1 MADLKQFL
9 DALGLGQHFEL
20 LTRHDV
26 DLEILP
32 DLSDQDLA
40 ELGLSLGHRRKL
52 MAAAQRRTAA
62 PLLAASPAPEAERPR
77 ENQAERRQVTVLFA
91 DLVGSTALA
100 GRLDP
105 EDLGRLVRQYQDACA
120 GVIARFDGFL
130 AKFMGDGVLAYF
142 GFPQAHEDSA
152 ERAARAGL
160 EIVEAVKRIGDGTLA
175 ARVGIAT
182 GLVVIGE
189 IIGSGT
195 AQEQTIV
202 GDTPNLAARLQA
214 LAEPHGVLIAGIT
227 RRLLG
232 ELFDY
237 AFLGEHALKGI
248 VEPLGVW
255 RVLRENVTQSRFQ
268 AVREAGVLVGREQE
282 IALLAERWRRA
293 RAGEGQVV
301 LLAGEGGIGKSRL
314 VEALV
319 ERIRDERHVRVRMQC
334 SPYHRN
340 TALYPVIRH
349 FAEAAGFA
357 PEDGVALRREKLHSM
372 LTAASPLPER
382 AFHVLAGA
390 IGLGITGA
398 EEAVDMTAAQQKSE
412 LMAVLAG
419 RLLALTAQAPVLLL
433 LEDAQW
439 IDPTTRE
446 LFDAIVDR
454 IEAAPVAIIVTHRPE
469 FVPPWTG
476 RPFVTALAF
485 NRLSGNDCAAIVRNL
500 ALRAALPAD
509 LVDEILRRSDGVPLY
524 VEELTKAVL
533 EAGLNRPAVPPTLQD
548 SLMARL
554 DRLGRVK
561 DVAQVASVIG
571 REFARPLLA
580 AVAAVGDAE
589 LDGALAR
596 LVEAGLVFPRGNLV
610 EGRYSFKHAL
620 VQEAAYESLLR
631 SRRQPLHAAIARALE
646 ASGAAAS
653 EPEIAAYHFVR
664 AGLHLDAS
672 RYWEAAGDTAVARST
687 YAEAV
692 ANYTAAIESAHQIA
706 PVDTRDRQLLTLLL
720 KLGPALNVTRGYGTG
735 EFASCYQEAYA
746 LALTLGDGP
755 ELFKAVWGLWLN
767 DAVHQHF
774 DGAGSR
780 AEELI
785 ALSGRLND
793 ADLRLEAIHCR
804 WSTAMFRGEATLALA
819 LSSEGAA
826 HYVAERH
833 HKFAHDYGGHDPGV
847 CAHSVRGFSYG
858 VMGLP
863 DQVRDAVGQGV
874 ALAERLRHPPSLA
887 HAFNNAAAAYTSL
900 GDTANC
906 ADFAERLLA
915 LAERYNFVP
924 MRMAG
929 EFHAGWA
936 SCRLGDAAGLERMEA
951 VFAQRGLIAP
961 LEFYHCA
968 VMAETYA
975 TLGRKQEAFDI
986 VAKTLEHAAA
996 SEIGLYVPELWRLKG
1011 ELTLAISAADRA
1023 EAERCLEHAA
1033 AMAERQGARL
1043 LELRATTSL
1052 AQIWAEAG
1060 RRADAL
1066 DRLGRLY
1073 RAFGVGN
1080 GMRDLTA
1087 AARLLATLD

>member
-1 MADLKQFL
+1 MADLRQFL
-9 DALGLGQHFEL
+9 DALGLGQHFAL
-20 LTRHDV
+20 LSSNDI
-26 DLEILP
+26 DLDILA

-40 ELGLSLGHRRKL
+40 GLGLSLGHRRKL
-52 MAAAQRRTAA
+52 MAAAQRRAAA
-62 PLLAASPAPEAERPR
+62 PPEAPAAEKPR
-77 ENQAERRQVTVLFA
+77 ESQAERRQVTVLFA
-91 DLVGSTALA
+91 DMVGSTALS

-105 EDLGRLVRQYQDACA
+105 EDWGRLVRQYQDACA

-142 GFPQAHEDSA
+142 GYPQAHEDGA

-160 EIVEAVKRIGDGTLA
+160 EIVAAVRRIGDGTLA

-182 GLVVIGE
+182 GLVVVGE

-237 AFLGEHALKGI
+237 AFLGEHAMKGI
-248 VEPLGVW
+248 ADPVGVW
-255 RVLRENVTQSRFQ
+255 RVLRESETQSRFQ
-268 AVREAGVLVGREQE
+268 AVREAGALVGRAQE
-282 IALLAERWRRA
+282 IALLAERWRLA

-301 LLAGEGGIGKSRL
+301 LLAGEAGIGKSRL

-340 TALYPVIRH
+340 TALYPVTRH
-349 FAEAAGFA
+349 FAEAAEFA
-357 PEDGVALRREKLHSM
+357 PEDGIELRREKLRST
-372 LTAASPLPER
+372 LSAASTMPER
-382 AFHVLAGA
+382 AFRILAGA
-390 IGLGITGA
+390 IGLGLEG
-398 EEAVDMTAAQQKSE
+398 EEAAADMTAAQQKSE
-412 LMAVLAG
+412 LMAVLAE
-419 RLLALTAQAPVLLL
+419 RLLALATQAPVLLL
-433 LEDAQW
+433 LEDAHW

-446 LFDAIVDR
+446 LFDIIVDR
-454 IEAAPVAIIVTHRPE
+454 IETSPVAVIVTHRPE

-485 NRLSGNDCAAIVRNL
+485 NRLSGHDCAAIVHNL
-500 ALRAALPAD
+500 AIHADLPAD

-533 EAGLNRPAVPPTLQD
+533 EAGMNRSAVPPTLQD

-554 DRLGRVK
+554 DRLGRAK

-580 AVAAVGDAE
+580 AVAGVGEAE
-589 LDGALAR
+589 LDAALAR
-596 LVEAGLVFPRGNLV
+596 LVEAGLAFPRGNPA

-631 SRRQPLHAAIARALE
+631 ARRQPLHAAIGRALE
-646 ASGAAAS
+646 AGGGAAR
-653 EPEIAAYHFVR
+653 EPEIAAYHFAR
-664 AGLHLDAS
+664 AGLDEDAS
-672 RYWEAAGDTAVARST
+672 RHWERAGDKAVAQSS

-692 ANYTAAIESAHQIA
+692 ANYQAAIDSA
-706 PVDTRDRQLLTLLL
+706 RQLASGEARNHRLLALLL
-720 KLGPALNVTRGYGTG
+720 KFGPAVIVAKGYGTD
-735 EFASCYQEAYA
+735 EFVSCYREAYA
-746 LALTLGDGP
+746 LAQTVGDGP
-755 ELFKAVWGLWLN
+755 ELFKAVWGLWMA
-767 DAVHQHF
+767 DAMRQRF
-774 DGAGSR
+774 DGAGAR

-793 ADLRLEAIHCR
+793 EDLRLEAIHCR
-804 WSTAMFRGEATLALA
+804 WSTALFRGEARLALA
-819 LSSEGAA
+819 LGTEGAA

-833 HKFAHDYGGHDPGV
+833 HKFTHEYGGHDPGV
-847 CAHSVRGFSYG
+847 CAHAIRALSFS
-858 VMGLP
+858 VMGIP
-863 DQVRDAVGQGV
+863 GQMQVAAEQCL
-874 ALAERLRHPPSLA
+874 ALAERLRHPHSLA
-887 HAFNNAAAAYTSL
+887 HALSNAATAFTSL
-900 GDTANC
+900 GDAPNC
-906 ADFAERLLA
+906 TPIADRLYA
-915 LAERYNFVP
+915 LAERYNFAP
-924 MRMAG
+924 GRMAG

-936 SCRLGDAAGLERMEA
+936 SCRLGDAAGLKRMEA
-951 VFAQRGLIAP
+951 AFARRSFQAP

-968 VMAETYA
+968 VMAETFA
-975 TLGRKQEAFDI
+975 AAGRKREAFDI
-986 VAKTLEHAAA
+986 VAKTLEHAAT
-996 SEIGLYVPELWRLKG
+996 SEIGFFVPELWRLRG
-1011 ELTLAISAADRA
+1011 EVTLALSAADRA

-1052 AQIWAEAG
+1052 AQLWAETG
-1060 RRADAL
+1060 RRDEARA
-1066 DRLGRLY
+1066 RLGPLY
-1073 RAFGVGN
+1073 RTFTQGDE
-1080 GMRDLTA
+1080 MRDVTT
-1087 AARLLATLD
+1087 AARLLATLA

>member
-1 MADLKQFL
+1 MDALRQFL
-9 DALGLGQHFEL
+9 EDLDLGQHFEL
-20 LTRHDV
+20 LSRNDI

-32 DLSDQDLA
+32 DLSDKDLA
-40 ELGLSLGHRRKL
+40 DLGLSLGHRRKL
-52 MAAAQRRTAA
+52 MAASQRRAA
-62 PLLAASPAPEAERPR
+62 VLPSAPDEERPR
-77 ENQAERRQVTVLFA
+77 ESQAERRQVTVVFA

-100 GRLDP
+100 ARLDP
-105 EDLGRLVRQYQDACA
+105 EDFGRLVRQYQDACA
-120 GVIARFDGFL
+120 GVIARYDGFL

-142 GFPQAHEDSA
+142 GYPQAHEDSA

-160 EIVEAVKRIGDGTLA
+160 EIVAAVRRIGDGALA

-182 GLVVIGE
+182 GLVVVGE

-232 ELFDY
+232 EFFDY
-237 AFLGEHALKGI
+237 AFLGEHAMKGI
-248 VEPLGVW
+248 AEPVGVW
-255 RVLRENVTQSRFQ
+255 RVLRESETQSRFQ
-268 AVREAGVLVGREQE
+268 AVREAGILVGREQE
-282 IALLAERWRRA
+282 IALLADRWRLA

-301 LLAGEGGIGKSRL
+301 LLAGEAGIGKSRL

-357 PEDGVALRREKLHSM
+357 SEDGVELRREKLRSM
-372 LTAASPLPER
+372 LTAASPVPER
-382 AFHVLAGA
+382 AFRVLTGA
-390 IGLGITGA
+390 IGLGFDGG
-398 EEAVDMTAAQQKSE
+398 EEAADMTQAQHKSE

-419 RLLALTAQAPVLLL
+419 RLLALAEQAPVLLL
-433 LEDAQW
+433 LEDAHW

-454 IEAAPVAIIVTHRPE
+454 IEAAPVAVIVTHRPE

-485 NRLSGNDCAAIVRNL
+485 NRLSIKDCAAIVQGL
-500 ALRAALPAD
+500 AVRAPLSAD

-524 VEELTKAVL
+524 VEELTKAVI
-533 EAGLNRPAVPPTLQD
+533 EAGMNRSTVPPTLQD

-580 AVAAVGDAE
+580 AVAGVGDAE
-589 LDGALAR
+589 LHGALAR
-596 LVEAGLVFPRGNLV
+596 LVETGLVFPRGNLV

-631 SRRQPLHAAIARALE
+631 SRRQPLHAAIANALT

-653 EPEIAAYHFVR
+653 EPEIAAYHFSR
-664 AGLHLDAS
+664 AGLHDEAS
-672 RYWEAAGDTAVARST
+672 HRWERAGDKAVAQSSYT
-687 YAEAV
+687 EAV
-692 ANYTAAIESAHQIA
+692 ANYAAAIESARQLAPGGARNHQILA
-706 PVDTRDRQLLTLLL
+706 LSL
-720 KLGPALNVTRGYGTG
+720 KLGPALIAARGFGSD
-735 EFASCYQEAYA
+735 EFAACYLEAYA
-746 LALTLGDGP
+746 LAQTFGDGP
-755 ELFKAVWGLWLN
+755 ELFKAVWGLWMN
-767 DAVHQHF
+767 DAMRQRF
-774 DGAGSR
+774 DGAGAR

-785 ALSGRLND
+785 GLSSRLND
-793 ADLRLEAIHCR
+793 EDLRLEAIHCR
-804 WSTAMFRGEATLALA
+804 WSSALFRGEAALTLALA
-819 LSSEGAA
+819 SEGAA
-826 HYVAERH
+826 LYVAERH
-833 HKFAHDYGGHDPGV
+833 HKFTHEYGGHDPGV
-847 CAHSVRGFSYG
+847 CANSARAVAYG
-858 VMGLP
+858 VMGQL
-863 DQVRDAVGQGV
+863 DQAREAIGQAV
-874 ALAERLRHPPSLA
+874 ALAERLGHPHSLA
-887 HAFNNAAAAYTSL
+887 HALFNVVVPYTSL
-900 GDTANC
+900 GDAPNC
-906 ADFAERLLA
+906 ARIAERLLA
-915 LAERYNFVP
+915 LAERYNFAP
-924 MRMAG
+924 SRMSG

-936 SCRLGDAAGLERMEA
+936 SCRLGDAAGVARMEA
-951 VFAQRGLIAP
+951 AFARRGLLMP

-968 VMAETYA
+968 VMAEA
-975 TLGRKQEAFDI
+975 LAAAGRKREAFDI

-996 SEIGLYVPELWRLKG
+996 SQVGLYVPELWRLKA
-1011 ELTLAISAADRA
+1011 ELTLALSPTDRA
-1023 EAERCLEHAA
+1023 DAERCLEYAA
-1033 AMAERQGARL
+1033 AMAGRQGARL

-1052 AQIWAEAG
+1052 AQLWADSG
-1060 RRADAL
+1060 RRTDAL
-1066 DRLGRLY
+1066 VRLGPLC
-1073 RAFGVGN
+1073 RAFADGH
-1080 GMRDLTA
+1080 DLCDVA
-1087 AARLLATLD
+1087 AAAQLLANLE